1 MKLKAIVFCTT
12 MIILGTINSYGQS
25 QVLVER
31 TKEELQ
37 GSILDQFQYILDKS
51 YNYSSDNVPFEVIK
65 NRYVLAFKIHL
76 SDTLAVLKQQINLH
90 NKIVDELNTQID
102 ASKAQIKQLET
113 TNSKLSTQTSSID
126 IIGVR
131 IDKTYFKT
139 IIAVLIVLL
148 TLIIILL
155 SNKLR
160 KANDMVNQ
168 AKDEADEA
176 QKEQERFRRT
186 SMEREQKLKRE
197 LLNLSKESATT
208 LSAQSASSAV
218 SLKDT
223 NTTKKSTTSKKTP
236 KK

>member
-31 TKEELQ
+31 TRKELQ
-37 GSILDQFQYILDKS
+37 GPILDQFQYILDKS

-76 SDTLAVLKQQINLH
+76 SDSLAALKQQINLH

-160 KANDMVNQ
+160 KANDIVNQ

>member
-31 TKEELQ
+31 TRKELQ
-37 GSILDQFQYILDKS
+37 GPILDQFQYILDKS

-76 SDTLAVLKQQINLH
+76 SDSLAALKQQINLH

-113 TNSKLSTQTSSID
+113 TNSKLSSQTSSID

-131 IDKTYFKT
+131 IDKTYFKI

-160 KANDMVNQ
+160 KANDIVNQ

>member
-113 TNSKLSTQTSSID
+113 TNSKLSSQTSSID

-160 KANDMVNQ
+160 KANDIVNQ

>member
-31 TKEELQ
+31 TREELQ
-37 GSILDQFQYILDKS
+37 GPILDQFQYILDKS

-76 SDTLAVLKQQINLH
+76 SDSLAALKQQINLH

-113 TNSKLSTQTSSID
+113 TNSKLSSQTSSID

-160 KANDMVNQ
+160 KANDIVNQ

>member
-31 TKEELQ
+31 TRKELQ
-37 GSILDQFQYILDKS
+37 GPILDQFQYILDKS

-76 SDTLAVLKQQINLH
+76 SDSLAALKQQINLH

-113 TNSKLSTQTSSID
+113 TNSKLSSQTSSID

-160 KANDMVNQ
+160 KANDIVNQ

>member
-1 MKLKAIVFCTT
+1 MKLKAIVFCIT
-12 MIILGTINSYGQS
+12 MIISGTINSYGQS

-160 KANDMVNQ
+160 KANDIVNQ

>member
-1 MKLKAIVFCTT
+1 MKLKAIVFFIT
-12 MIILGTINSYGQS
+12 MIISGTINSYGQS

-37 GSILDQFQYILDKS
+37 GPILDQFQYILDKS

-113 TNSKLSTQTSSID
+113 TNSKLSSQTSSID

-160 KANDMVNQ
+160 KANDIVNQ

>member
-1 MKLKAIVFCTT
+1 MKLKAIVFFIT
-12 MIILGTINSYGQS
+12 MIISGTINSYGQS

-76 SDTLAVLKQQINLH
+76 SDSLAALKQQINLH

-113 TNSKLSTQTSSID
+113 TNSKLSSQTSSID

-160 KANDMVNQ
+160 KANDIVNQ

>member
-31 TKEELQ
+31 TREELQ
-37 GSILDQFQYILDKS
+37 GPILDQFQYILDKS

-76 SDTLAVLKQQINLH
+76 SDSLAALKQQINLH

-160 KANDMVNQ
+160 KANDIVNQ

>member
-76 SDTLAVLKQQINLH
+76 SDSLAALKQQINLH

-113 TNSKLSTQTSSID
+113 TNSKLSSQTSSID

-160 KANDMVNQ
+160 KANDIVNQ

>member
-31 TKEELQ
+31 TRKELQ
-37 GSILDQFQYILDKS
+37 GPILDQFQYILDKS

-76 SDTLAVLKQQINLH
+76 SDSLAALKQQINLH

-113 TNSKLSTQTSSID
+113 TNSKLSSQTSSID

-131 IDKTYFKT
+131 IDKTYFKI
-139 IIAVLIVLL
+139 IIAV
-148 TLIIILL
+148 
-155 SNKLR
+155 
-160 KANDMVNQ
+160 
-168 AKDEADEA
+168 
-176 QKEQERFRRT
+176 
-186 SMEREQKLKRE
+186 
-197 LLNLSKESATT
+197 
-208 LSAQSASSAV
+208 
-218 SLKDT
+218 
-223 NTTKKSTTSKKTP
+223 
-236 KK
+236 

>member
-1 MKLKAIVFCTT
+1 MKLKAIVFFIT
-12 MIILGTINSYGQS
+12 MIISGTINSYGQS

-31 TKEELQ
+31 TREELQ
-37 GSILDQFQYILDKS
+37 GPILDQFQYILDKS

-76 SDTLAVLKQQINLH
+76 SDSLAALKQQINLH

-113 TNSKLSTQTSSID
+113 TNSKLSSQTSSID

-160 KANDMVNQ
+160 KANDIVNQ

>member
-160 KANDMVNQ
+160 KANDIVNQ

>member
-1 MKLKAIVFCTT
+1 MKLKAIVFFIT
-12 MIILGTINSYGQS
+12 MIISGTINSYGQS

-37 GSILDQFQYILDKS
+37 GPILDQFQYILDKS

-76 SDTLAVLKQQINLH
+76 SDSLAALKQQINLH

-113 TNSKLSTQTSSID
+113 TNSKLSSQTSSID

-160 KANDMVNQ
+160 KANDIVNQ